1 VRIINEGLRSV
12 IIEHIHR
19 EEEEEEKIKTN
30 NCAAERE
37 ERKKVAS
44 PRVAKVTPGLK
55 YTLQNVTML

>member
-1 VRIINEGLRSV
+1 MRIINEGLRSV

-19 EEEEEEKIKTN
+19 EEEEEQIKTN
-30 NCAAERE
+30 NCAERE

>member
-1 VRIINEGLRSV
+1 LRSV

>member
-19 EEEEEEKIKTN
+19 EEEEEKIKTN
-30 NCAAERE
+30 NCAERE

>member
-1 VRIINEGLRSV
+1 MRINEGLRSV

-19 EEEEEEKIKTN
+19 EEEEEQIKTN
-30 NCAAERE
+30 NCAERE

>member
-1 VRIINEGLRSV
+1 MRINEGLRSV

-19 EEEEEEKIKTN
+19 EEEEEQIKTN
-30 NCAAERE
+30 NCAERE

-55 YTLQNVTML
+55 YTLQYVTML

>member
-1 VRIINEGLRSV
+1 LRSV

-19 EEEEEEKIKTN
+19 EEEEEKIKTN
-30 NCAAERE
+30 NCAERE

>member
-1 VRIINEGLRSV
+1 LNTFTGKKKKKKKL
-12 IIEHIHR
+12 
-19 EEEEEEKIKTN
+19 KLTN
-30 NCAAERE
+30 VQRERE